1 MDVSVVIPAY
11 REAAN
16 LIVLIPQIAGELDRA
31 KLRGEIIVVDDD
43 SRDGTDAV
51 CAHLAKGAAVRLI
64 TRTAERGL
72 ATAVIAGLRAAAGE
86 TLVVMDADLSHPAS
100 AIGRLVAECQ
110 TPGVDFVIGSRYVR
124 GGSVDRGWSAFRR
137 WNSRIASLL
146 ARGLTAACDPMAGF
160 FAIRRSTFDRAT
172 ALRPL
177 GYKIGLELLVR
188 CRCQTVREIPID
200 FHDRVHGQ
208 SKLSLAQQW
217 LYLRHLGRLYVAKYL
232 AGSGTTAIAA
242 ADQSVAPPV
251 ATPADD
257 RRRAA

>member
-16 LIVLIPQIAGELDRA
+16 LIVLIPQIAHELDRA
-31 KLRGEIIVVDDD
+31 NLRGEIIVVDDN

-51 CAHLAKGAAVRLI
+51 CAHLAKGATVRLI
-64 TRTAERGL
+64 TRTTERGL
-72 ATAVIAGLRAAAGE
+72 ATAVIAGLRAAIGD

-100 AIGRLVAECQ
+100 ALGRLVAECQ
-110 TPGVDFVIGSRYVR
+110 MPGVDFVIGSRYVR
-124 GGSVDRGWSAFRR
+124 GGSIDRGWSTFRR
-137 WNSRIASLL
+137 WNSRTASWL
-146 ARGLTAACDPMAGF
+146 ARGLTAARDPMAGF
-160 FAIRRSTFDRAT
+160 FAIKRSTFARAT
-172 ALRPL
+172 TLRPL

-188 CRCQTVREIPID
+188 CGCKTVREVPID
-200 FHDRVHGQ
+200 FQDRIRGE

-232 AGSGTTAIAA
+232 AGSGATA
-242 ADQSVAPPV
+242 QSVVPPA
-251 ATPADD
+251 ATHDTD